1 MADISKIKPDGTTYN
16 LKDSYARNMESLDS
30 TERLVGVGHDGVSP
44 LYKKTV
50 KYTKAANSV
59 GEIGITPNELGM
71 TTLVKVEKSEVWMNE
86 YYNEATA
93 PTGLMNAP
101 IDFEGTGVAWVAWY
115 INTRLD
121 TLQLRM
127 GTQYQSSKLDLYFT
141 FWYTK

>member
-50 KYTKAANSV
+50 KYTKAANSAASLN
-59 GEIGITPNELGM
+59 ITPNELGM
-71 TTLVKVEKSEVWMNE
+71 TTLRNIQNAECWMEEYQGGSETV
-86 YYNEATA
+86 TA
-93 PTGLMNAP
+93 LVPAP
-101 IDFEGTGVAWVAWY
+101 IVINVSSDPSMAWY
-115 INTRLD
+115 IGINSDRMV
-121 TLQLRM
+121 LRIS
-127 GTQYQSSKLDLYFT
+127 TQYQASKIDMYFT